1 MKNKVDQFHINPVL
15 YISISFFLILST
27 AVALYFQGLSGGLLL
42 DDYPQLSPIL
52 YEITAQNW
60 ILKFNQF
67 YISNSGYLGR
77 PIPMTT
83 FIINAALFG
92 DDIWYWKLTN
102 VILHGFCGF
111 TIFLCT
117 YLLLSLNKR
126 FSSRQTVLIALSTSF
141 IWLVHPLHV
150 STVLYTVQRM
160 TILSTLFT
168 FLALSCYL
176 YAITKYLKHKK
187 GIVYLILS
195 LGFFLLATLSKES
208 GILYPV
214 YILLMHFYLKYQLE
228 NYDSIVNPKIM
239 IYINSIYII
248 LLIGLI
254 CFVILFDRFTL
265 SYGFREFTLT
275 ERVLTEARVIL
286 LYLNQIIIPHPST
299 MGFFHDDF
307 SISKDLLTPYTTL
320 ASIIFLVILISS
332 LLIKFKKLGIVSLG
346 LLFFFS
352 SHLLES
358 TVLPLEMVF
367 EHRNYIGSWGIILAI
382 VYLLF
387 VYFDNTIYSILCIT
401 IVFCT
406 LTFYRT
412 HIWGNPNTLF
422 PHMFKLHP
430 DSLRLKIIFSDT
442 YSKAKQYDKAISYL
456 QNENSLGAKLHLI
469 NIKCQQTKK
478 LNPDILINLMEINN
492 IKIGSYEIEGLINL
506 ANLGLDK
513 KCIFNKNEFI
523 NLLNKTLLFPII
535 DKTAEQ
541 KLLLYLAHYY
551 HELKQPEKY
560 LATLQTS
567 FLKDKSNPIPLFLK
581 IDWLIELK
589 RYQEAKD
596 LFIVAKQTAK
606 TARLDYSNFISHTIT
621 ALTKAEQE

>member
-1 MKNKVDQFHINPVL
+1 MNNKANKFQTNPVL
-15 YISISFFLILST
+15 YVSISFILILST
-27 AVALYFQGLSGGLLL
+27 VVALYFQGLSGGLLL
-42 DDYPQLSPIL
+42 DDYPQLSPII
-52 YEITAQNW
+52 YAINAQNW
-60 ILKFNQF
+60 ALEFNQY

-77 PIPMTT
+77 PISMIT

-102 VILHGFCGF
+102 VILHGLCGF

-141 IWLVHPLHV
+141 IWLIHPLHV

-168 FLALSCYL
+168 FLALTCFL
-176 YAITKYLKHKK
+176 YAITKYSQYKK
-187 GIVYLILS
+187 GVVYLILS
-195 LGFFLLATLSKES
+195 FGFFLMATLSKES
-208 GILYPV
+208 GVLYPV
-214 YILLMHFYLKYQLE
+214 YILLIHFYLKHQLE
-228 NYDSIVNPKIM
+228 NYDSLVKPKIV

-248 LLIGLI
+248 LLMGFI
-254 CFVILFDRFTL
+254 CFIILFDKFTL
-265 SYGFREFTLT
+265 SYGFREFTLS

-307 SISKDLLTPYTTL
+307 SISKDILTPYTTL
-320 ASIIFLVILISS
+320 ASIVFLVILISS
-332 LLIKFKKLGIVSLG
+332 LLIKFKQLGIFSLG

-367 EHRNYIGSWGIILAI
+367 EHRNYIGSWGVILAI

-387 VYFDNTIYSILCIT
+387 VYFDKTIYSILCIS
-401 IVFCT
+401 IIFCI
-406 LTFYRT
+406 LTFNRA
-412 HIWGNPNTLF
+412 HIWGSPNTLF
-422 PHMFKLHP
+422 PHMISVHP
-430 DSLRLKIIFSDT
+430 ESLRLNIIFADT
-442 YSKAKQYDKAISYL
+442 YSKAKQYEKAVNYL
-456 QNENSLGAKLHLI
+456 QHENSFGTNLQILD
-469 NIKCQQTKK
+469 IKCQQTAHLDPNTFMDLLKRQ
-478 LNPDILINLMEINN
+478 N
-492 IKIGSYEIEGLINL
+492 IKIGSYEMEGLINL

-513 KCIFNKNEFI
+513 KCSFDKVNFI
-523 NLLNKTLLFPII
+523 NLLNKTLLSPII

-551 HELKQPEKY
+551 HELEQPVKY
-560 LATLQTS
+560 LEALQRS
-567 FLKDKSNPIPLFLK
+567 FLKDKNNPIPLFLK

-589 RYQEAKD
+589 RYKEAKN
-596 LFIVAKQTAK
+596 LFVIAKQTAE
-606 TARLDYSNFISHTIT
+606 TARLDYSDFISQTNI
-621 ALTKAEQE
+621 ALSKAKQE